1 MNSNIKDDNEWET
14 DEEQTQ
20 FLRIN
25 FENASKI
32 NTEINKRKKYH
43 IKKIKGLEK
52 KEIDSALEVE
62 KYIKNNILPNF
73 SIKTDLNN
81 NKPYLSIGKND
92 YIINDKPE
100 VGTNVFFSYNENKK
114 RLEILGKSERFLESK
129 IFKVKKRISTKK
141 NVLINQAKKI
151 NRIQQ
156 IKKLKN
162 KNSGEI
168 DTEINTSKN
177 SEGDNKNVT
186 NKNVKLIGNKRNRR
200 QKRKYIKESTIINI
214 KKIN

>member
-32 NTEINKRKKYH
+32 NIEINKRKKYH
-43 IKKIKGLEK
+43 IKKIKELEK

-129 IFKVKKRISTKK
+129 IFKLKKRISTKK
-141 NVLINQAKKI
+141 NVLINQVKKK